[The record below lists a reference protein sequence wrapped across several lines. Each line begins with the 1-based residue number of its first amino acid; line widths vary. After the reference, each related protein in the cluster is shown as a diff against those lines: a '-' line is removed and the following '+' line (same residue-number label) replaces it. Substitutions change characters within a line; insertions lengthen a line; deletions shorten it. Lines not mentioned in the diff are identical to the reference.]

1 MLYLNGSNEPSGI
14 TQPNSLF
21 KIRSDEVKT
30 CAPRSLQSCRGLNLR
45 LHAEKGKLPGS
56 PELRSSARMKF
67 IPSPTGRPPA
77 QWTRAWP
84 QGSCTQGAPFRPQ
97 APGASPV
104 ASAVVGGPVA
114 PEAEAELLALP
125 QRFPRRGQNKSSL
138 QEEMRRRW
146 YPSSEAVITPNEEKA
161 LC

>member
-1 MLYLNGSNEPSGI
+1 
-14 TQPNSLF
+14 
-21 KIRSDEVKT
+21 
-30 CAPRSLQSCRGLNLR
+30 
-45 LHAEKGKLPGS
+45 
-56 PELRSSARMKF
+56 MKV
-67 IPSPTGRPPA
+67 IPSPPGRPPA

-125 QRFPRRGQNKSSL
+125 QRFPQRGQNKSSL

-146 YPSSEAVITPNEEKA
+146 YPSSEAVIAPNEEKA